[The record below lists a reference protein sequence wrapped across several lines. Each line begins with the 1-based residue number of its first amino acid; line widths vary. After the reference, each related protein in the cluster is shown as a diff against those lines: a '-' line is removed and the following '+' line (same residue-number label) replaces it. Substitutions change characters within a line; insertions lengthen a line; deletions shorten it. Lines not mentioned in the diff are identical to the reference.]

1 MYILSRINRSNT
13 IISYKIFYNYY
24 SWPSIISHQNTHEID
39 YLNPCNNCIFRHDEI
54 DFSANPH
61 FLKKK
66 KNSVVV
72 HDLFPIITDG
82 IHDATSESHMIN
94 REPRCLLRLRLSSG
108 QSVFLFLFR
117 STRVGNRECTG
128 ITLHANGIW
137 AQRLCSRMHACTDA
151 GRPWNI
157 IAVMR
162 WNWGSLALTRVLGT
176 STCVVCSPCENL
188 RARRI
193 VRVISSWAFLEV
205 SVSTLNDKWKYA
217 VPHTPS

>member
-1 MYILSRINRSNT
+1 MTQRPKVTWLIENRDAS
-13 IISYKIFYNYY
+13 
-24 SWPSIISHQNTHEID
+24 
-39 YLNPCNNCIFRHDEI
+39 CIYGSLRSAGLPVP
-54 DFSANPH
+54 FSEH
-61 FLKKK
+61 
-66 KNSVVV
+66 
-72 HDLFPIITDG
+72 
-82 IHDATSESHMIN
+82 
-94 REPRCLLRLRLSSG
+94 
-108 QSVFLFLFR
+108 
-117 STRVGNRECTG
+117 TRRAGNRECTG

-157 IAVMR
+157 IAVIR

-176 STCVVCSPCENL
+176 STCVVCSSRKNL

-205 SVSTLNDKWKYA
+205 SVSLNDKWKYA